1 MHELPAGLPAQLYLL
16 AYDPRKGRLVQNT
29 GFPYLIRAAA
39 LTELLL
45 SGRIVEED
53 GKPRAVPDAPPVGD
67 PVLAGLLERIA
78 ASKPRSWQRWV
89 HQDTR
94 ATLKAVRDE
103 LEAKRWIKV
112 EPRRPFLIFR
122 RTLIHVRD
130 PRVVTRLKAKVHTAL
145 SGPLARVDDRDAA
158 LVALAAAG
166 DHLVAVVKAGWTY
179 ELWLSADAG
188 NSWRPV
194 VSPTDMPADGDQRVA
209 ITGIP
214 GGGEAPDQVLLVVD
228 DGHTAHAYVTS
239 VTAMS

>member
-1 MHELPAGLPAQLYLL
+1 VHELPAGLPAQLYLL
-16 AYDPRKGRLVQNT
+16 AYDSRKRRLVQNM

-53 GKPRAVPDAPPVGD
+53 GKPRAVPDAPPVDD
-67 PVLAGLLERIA
+67 PVLAGLLEKIA

-112 EPRRPFLIFR
+112 ELRRPFLIFR

-145 SGPLARVDDRDAA
+145 SAPLTRVDDRDAA

-166 DHLVAVVKAGWTY
+166 DHPALSRREKRTHKARIAELAERGGPAGPALRKILKQTNTAVVA
-179 ELWLSADAG
+179 A
-188 NSWRPV
+188 
-194 VSPTDMPADGDQRVA
+194 VSG
-209 ITGIP
+209 
-214 GGGEAPDQVLLVVD
+214 
-228 DGHTAHAYVTS
+228 
-239 VTAMS
+239 